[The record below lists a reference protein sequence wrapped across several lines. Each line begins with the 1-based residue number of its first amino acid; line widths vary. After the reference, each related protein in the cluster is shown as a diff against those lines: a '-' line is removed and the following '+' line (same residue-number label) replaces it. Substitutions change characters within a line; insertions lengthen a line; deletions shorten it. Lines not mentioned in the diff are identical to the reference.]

1 MISTYIIY
9 FVLSWAVSFLG
20 TLPFGPINLSVVDTT
35 LSKNFRAGII
45 FASAAAL
52 IEIVQSFL
60 ALHCSRFIVQTLE
73 ENPYVKAFTVGIF
86 ILLGIIFLL
95 RKSREEGVKKE
106 KRFKFSTFQHGLF
119 ISSLNMQAIPF
130 WVFVITY
137 LQTANLLQFDFSA
150 TTITAL
156 FFLSGAALGKF
167 SALYLYAKLSLVI
180 SEKVGA
186 ISLWMNK
193 IIGAILL
200 FIGLIQGI
208 RFFY

>member
-1 MISTYIIY
+1 MISTYLIY
-9 FVLSWAVSFLG
+9 FVFSWAVSFLG